1 MSVSK
6 ILFVVLFVVV
16 FLIGLLMIIY
26 SKQFNTW
33 AIDYSTRNVKGPRDA
48 PYTEGFRRA
57 NLWIFRAVGLLLMV
71 AGVFALFYF
80 FRTGNGR

>member
-1 MSVSK
+1 MSVSN
-6 ILFVVLFVVV
+6 ILFVVLFVIV

-33 AIDYSTRNVKGPRDA
+33 AIDYSTRNVKGPRDV

-57 NLWIFRAVGLLLMV
+57 SLWILRAVGWLLLV
-71 AGVFALFYF
+71 GGILTLIGF
-80 FRTGNGR
+80 FLNR

>member
-1 MSVSK
+1 MSVSN
-6 ILFVVLFVVV
+6 ILFIVLFVIV

-48 PYTEGFRRA
+48 PYTEGFRRSS
-57 NLWIFRAVGLLLMV
+57 LWILRAVGLLVMV
-71 AGVFALFYF
+71 EGVLALVYF
-80 FRTGNGR
+80 FSHLHR

>member
-1 MSVSK
+1 MSVSN
-6 ILFVVLFVVV
+6 ILFVVLFVIV

-33 AIDYSTRNVKGPRDA
+33 AIDYSTRNVKGPRDV

-57 NLWIFRAVGLLLMV
+57 SLWILRAVGLLLLV
-71 AGVFALFYF
+71 GGILTLIGF
-80 FRTGNGR
+80 FLNR

>member
-1 MSVSK
+1 MSVSN
-6 ILFVVLFVVV
+6 ILFIVLFVIV

-48 PYTEGFRRA
+48 PYTEGFRRSS
-57 NLWIFRAVGLLLMV
+57 LWILRAVGLLVMV
-71 AGVFALFYF
+71 EGVLALVYF
-80 FRTGNGR
+80 FMNR